1 MEYRPPTE
9 SLPIFDSTVFRT
21 PDTTLTIGTA
31 SKYFLQF
38 PNAQGTENLQTTNI
52 SGTLTCANNSVFN
65 APVGINSNLTF
76 QPGASPPKSITFSD
90 GTVQTTA
97 GGLLPSGVVAGSY
110 TNTNL
115 TVNTYGIITS
125 ATNGT
130 APTNVISTQ
139 VFSSTANF
147 AFPAGT
153 QFATIMI
160 SGAGGNS
167 GNTYFSGSAVNTGG
181 GGGGGGFVYI
191 NRLPVEA
198 GTFMGC
204 SFTSGTASLYY
215 LPIAGTVLTGNT
227 PIASATKGGNGG
239 DGSAGGVGAAGIGQG
254 ATINLTGYGIGQGG
268 YAGGAGI
275 STSGS
280 GQAPFGVNVLGYFN
294 QLAIG
299 YGTGG
304 YTVVNNGGG
313 NDYTVVP
320 AGGAICIV
328 VSYSS

>member
-21 PDTTLTIGTA
+21 ADTALTIGDA

-125 ATNGT
+125 ATNG
-130 APTNVISTQ
+130 ASPTNVISVQT
-139 VFSSTANF
+139 FSSTANF
-147 AFPAGT
+147 IFPAGT
-153 QFATIMI
+153 
-160 SGAGGNS
+160 
-167 GNTYFSGSAVNTGG
+167 
-181 GGGGGGFVYI
+181 
-191 NRLPVEA
+191 
-198 GTFMGC
+198 
-204 SFTSGTASLYY
+204 
-215 LPIAGTVLTGNT
+215 
-227 PIASATKGGNGG
+227 
-239 DGSAGGVGAAGIGQG
+239 
-254 ATINLTGYGIGQGG
+254 
-268 YAGGAGI
+268 
-275 STSGS
+275 
-280 GQAPFGVNVLGYFN
+280 
-294 QLAIG
+294 
-299 YGTGG
+299 
-304 YTVVNNGGG
+304 
-313 NDYTVVP
+313 
-320 AGGAICIV
+320 
-328 VSYSS
+328 